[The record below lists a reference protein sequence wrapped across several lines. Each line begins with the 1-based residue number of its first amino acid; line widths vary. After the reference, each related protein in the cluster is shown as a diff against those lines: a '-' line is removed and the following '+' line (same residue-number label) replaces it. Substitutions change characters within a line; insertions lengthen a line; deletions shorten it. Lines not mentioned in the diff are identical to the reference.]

1 MAMDWENAGVAIGPY
16 ELTVRELVAVRAVD
30 RLGAPHLLLRDGG
43 GELVLHA
50 LDRSPVRIGRAPE
63 SDLIVDWD
71 PEVSRAHVR
80 IEDVGGRWSVIDDGL
95 SRNGTWIGEARVTGR
110 RMLTGGEVIRIG
122 RTSIV
127 FRAPRDGSSETVVST
142 DAAAAV
148 ALTPGEMRVLVALC
162 RPCLED
168 PGAPLAPASNQ
179 EIADELVL
187 SIPGIKTHLRSL
199 FAKFDVDQ
207 LPQNRKRSEL
217 ARRAI
222 ATGIVRPAGDAAVA
236 AAQE

>member
-1 MAMDWENAGVAIGPY
+1 MAIGPY

-80 IEDVGGRWSVIDDGL
+80 FEDVGGRWSVVDDGL
-95 SRNGTWIGEARVTGR
+95 SRNGTWIADARVTGR

-122 RTSIV
+122 RTALV
-127 FRAPRDGSSETVVST
+127 FRAPRDGASETIVST
-142 DAAAAV
+142 DTASAI

-162 RPCLED
+162 HPCLAD

-179 EIADELVL
+179 EIADALVL

-199 FAKFDVDQ
+199 FAKFDVDD

-222 ATGIVRPAGDAAVA
+222 ATGVVRAEAPVAAGDAP
-236 AAQE
+236 QE

>member
-1 MAMDWENAGVAIGPY
+1 VAIGPY

-30 RLGAPHLLLRDGG
+30 RLGTPHLLLRDGG

-50 LDRSPVRIGRAPE
+50 LTVSPVRLGRAPE

-80 IEDVGGRWSVIDDGL
+80 FEDVGGRWSVVDDGL
-95 SRNGTWIGEARVTGR
+95 SRNGTWIGEQRVSGR
-110 RMLTGGEVIRIG
+110 RLLAGGEVIRIG
-122 RTSIV
+122 RTSLV
-127 FRAPRDGSSETVVST
+127 FRAPRDGASETVVSV
-142 DAAAAV
+142 DAAGAIS
-148 ALTPGEMRVLVALC
+148 LTPGEHRVLTELC
-162 RPCLED
+162 RPCLAD

-179 EIADELVL
+179 DIADALVL
-187 SIPGIKTHLRSL
+187 SIPGVKTHLRSL
-199 FAKFDVDQ
+199 FAKFDVDD

-222 ATGIVRPAGDAAVA
+222 ATGTVRA
-236 AAQE
+236 

>member
-1 MAMDWENAGVAIGPY
+1 MAIGPY

-30 RLGAPHLLLRDGG
+30 RIGTPHLLLRDGV

-50 LDRSPVRIGRAPE
+50 LDRSPVRIGRAAE
-63 SDLIVDWD
+63 SDLVVDWD

-80 IEDVGGRWSVIDDGL
+80 FEDVGGRWSVIDDGL
-95 SRNGTWIGEARVTGR
+95 SRNGTWIADARVTGR

-122 RTSIV
+122 RTALV
-127 FRAPRDGSSETVVST
+127 FRAPRDRASETIVST
-142 DAAAAV
+142 DTAAAI
-148 ALTPGEMRVLVALC
+148 ALTPGELRVLTALC
-162 RPCLED
+162 RPCLAD

-179 EIADELVL
+179 EIAEALVL

-199 FAKFDVDQ
+199 FAKFDVDA

-222 ATGIVRPAGDAAVA
+222 ATGVVRAEASVGAAGS
-236 AAQE
+236 AQE